1 MREEEFNKLLSENES
16 LFRFMGL
23 KFIEVEKGYAR
34 TILEYKE
41 DLTRIGGILHGA
53 IIFASMDYT
62 GSYAVK
68 TLDVKDAYTLQF
80 NIVFLKYMRD
90 SPFIFIGRVV
100 KETKRYAYVEVEAFD
115 ANKDL
120 CAKGNGVWH
129 LIRD

>member
-23 KFIEVEKGYAR
+23 KFIEVEKGYAK

-68 TLDVKDAYTLQF
+68 TLDVSMG
-80 NIVFLKYMRD
+80 I
-90 SPFIFIGRVV
+90 SFITR
-100 KETKRYAYVEVEAFD
+100 
-115 ANKDL
+115 
-120 CAKGNGVWH
+120 
-129 LIRD
+129 